1 MADLNEVTRLEN
13 ELKKLIE
20 ERSND
25 ERSGFRQI
33 YKTDKEMNKITTR
46 EANEM
51 IRLAKEIDNKTSPYF
66 RNILPDFENNTVKEG
81 GHTEI
86 VTFMMAIEHG
96 QPYQRN
102 QRSFDRK

>member
-1 MADLNEVTRLEN
+1 
-13 ELKKLIE
+13 
-20 ERSND
+20 
-25 ERSGFRQI
+25 
-33 YKTDKEMNKITTR
+33 MNKITTR

-102 QRSFDRK
+102 QPLTYMMSAEHGQPYQRNQRSFDRK